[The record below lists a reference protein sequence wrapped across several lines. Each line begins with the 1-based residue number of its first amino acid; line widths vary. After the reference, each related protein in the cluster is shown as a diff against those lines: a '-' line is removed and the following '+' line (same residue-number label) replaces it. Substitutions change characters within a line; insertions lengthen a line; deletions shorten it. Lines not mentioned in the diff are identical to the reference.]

1 MMKKLNAFSLNV
13 STTHR
18 MAVHHFMKPY
28 AKMGMWAVIALLL
41 FSGCATQR
49 GAGRSSGALP
59 DEIYL
64 APDTNDTRRAR
75 VGVFA
80 FSGPAYA
87 PEMGPVASEILCDEL
102 EKSRVF
108 REVISQPD
116 ILDMTLGNLVKV
128 GRVKRFDLIITGRLL
143 NYFEGTDLESSR
155 VSEEIRVI
163 SVRGGKPRV
172 LWHAKASEIASPVR
186 SKDFIFFLSDGR
198 PAASPV
204 TLMRKNAEK
213 FCEMLLTVPEQR

>member
-1 MMKKLNAFSLNV
+1 
-13 STTHR
+13 
-18 MAVHHFMKPY
+18 MKPY

-41 FSGCATQR
+41 FSGCATHR
-49 GAGRSSGALP
+49 GAGGSSGVLP
-59 DEIYL
+59 NEIYL

-80 FSGPAYA
+80 FPGPDYA
-87 PEMGPVASEILCDEL
+87 PQMGPIASEILCDEL
-102 EKSRVF
+102 EKGRVF

-116 ILDMTLGNLVKV
+116 ILDMTLGNLVNV
-128 GRVKRFDLIITGRLL
+128 ARIKRFDLIITGRLL

-172 LWHAKASEIASPVR
+172 LWHARASEIGSPVR
-186 SKDFIFFLSDGR
+186 SKDFIFFLSNGQ
-198 PAASPV
+198 PAPSPA